1 MNEKT
6 QIPDEELQDLLRR
19 MDDLFPMPEP
29 EPVTP
34 RPESDPE
41 PVLYRNYANNYGA
54 GRPKGSDESVLPV
67 YNSSYRPE
75 PQPEESVSPR
85 PAPRRKRKKR
95 PGCAGVLALLLILVL
110 AAGAALVAMIRPNIT
125 QGQPGRK
132 PDTATILLCGT
143 DAEGERTDTMM
154 LLYLSGSEK
163 KAGLLSLPRDT
174 YTITSRGYGAKLNS
188 AYARNGMGAEGMEG
202 LLDYVQEIIGYRPDG
217 YLMVGMDIVPK
228 IVDAMG
234 GLTVE
239 VPMGFE
245 LEGVTIQQGL
255 QQLNGIEVLQLLR
268 YRKGYAM
275 QDLGRVEVQRT
286 VLSAAMD
293 QWITP
298 GKIPGALDALELVRQ
313 ECLTDLELEDLV
325 WIGKTLLLSGGNVE
339 SATLPGY
346 ADYIGDAS
354 YYILY
359 PSQVAELINEKYN
372 PLTEEI
378 KVEDLKIAG

>member
-1 MNEKT
+1 MNERN
-6 QIPDEELQDLLRR
+6 QIPDEDLQDLLRR

-29 EPVTP
+29 ESAPSQ
-34 RPESDPE
+34 PESQQE

-54 GRPKGSDESVLPV
+54 DRPKEPSVLPV
-67 YNSSYRPE
+67 YNSSYHRPE
-75 PQPEESVSPR
+75 PQPEKQTEARSTTPGK
-85 PAPRRKRKKR
+85 KRKKR
-95 PGCAGVLALLLILVL
+95 PGCAGVLAVFLLLVL
-110 AAGAALVAMIRPNIT
+110 AAGAGLMMLIRPGIT
-125 QGQPGRK
+125 QGQENRK

-163 KAGLLSLPRDT
+163 RVGLLSLPRDT

-188 AYARNGMGAEGMEG
+188 AYARNGMGHEGMEG
-202 LLDYVQEIIGYRPDG
+202 LLDYVQEILGYRPDG

-228 IVDAMG
+228 IVDTMG

-239 VPMGFE
+239 VPMSFE
-245 LEGVTIQQGL
+245 LEGVTIQEGQQHLDGL
-255 QQLNGIEVLQLLR
+255 EILQLLR

-275 QDLGRVEVQRT
+275 QDLGRIEVQRM

-293 QWITP
+293 QWLTP
-298 GKIPGALDALELVRQ
+298 GKLPGALQALELVRQ

-325 WIGKTLLLSGGNVE
+325 WIGKTILLTGGNVE

-354 YYILY
+354 YYILS
-359 PSQVAELINEKYN
+359 PGKVAELINQSYN

-378 KVEDLKIAG
+378 TAEDLNIAG